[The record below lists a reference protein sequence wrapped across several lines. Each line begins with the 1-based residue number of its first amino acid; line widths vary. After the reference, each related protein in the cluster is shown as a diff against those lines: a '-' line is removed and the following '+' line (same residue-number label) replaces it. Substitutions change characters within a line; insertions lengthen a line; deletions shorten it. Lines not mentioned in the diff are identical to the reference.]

1 MANFAKLRLL
11 GLLACIT
18 ATGPTLAADVGESKH
33 SAQVARGKY
42 LVTLG
47 GCTDCHTP
55 GTFTKSKPDMDKFLA
70 GSDFAFNLGPAG
82 LVAPRN
88 ITPDK
93 ETGLGNWT
101 DDQIFKALTT
111 GVRPD
116 GRTLSVMPWPAYH
129 ELTKSDAM
137 TIVAYLRT
145 IKPVHNEIPGPYGPN
160 DKVSVFVST
169 MVPADVYNANLKKD

>member
-1 MANFAKLRLL
+1 MVNLAKLRFL

-18 ATGPTLAADVGESKH
+18 MTTSALAAEMSKSNQ
-33 SAQVARGKY
+33 SAQVAHGKY
-42 LVTLG
+42 LVTFG
-47 GCTDCHTP
+47 GCTDYHTP
-55 GTFTKSKPDMDKFLA
+55 GTFKTGKPDRDKFLA

-82 LVAPRN
+82 LVVPRN

-137 TIVAYLRT
+137 AIVAYLRT

-169 MVPADVYNANLKKD
+169 MVPADVYNAKLKKD